1 MYRNSNSYYRLLL
14 LLSGDMNLN
23 ARPVNSLQPLVL
35 DEWNIFKNRGLPFI
49 HLNINSF
56 SPKIDE
62 LRHIARLN
70 SAVVIGISES
80 KFDDSVFTS
89 EIQIDDYDLLH
100 CDANKHA
107 KLALSEMILN
117 IVLNNLSLKT

>member
-49 HLNINSF
+49 YLNINSF

-80 KFDDSVFTS
+80 KFDNSVFTS